1 MRDGDWQ
8 RQRASERRARRR
20 QALRGGRGAGGGR
33 RLWQR
38 AGGGRGRNRWM
49 RPAPTSAQAPPER
62 ATASA
67 GASARR
73 EMLCTARHRAELW
86 GLALLRGGARGRARG
101 GLLLHP
107 APSAVVGGPAP
118 ARRCAG
124 PATRSSP
131 LSQVVCG
138 RAARVRVV
146 DVLPAVVAG
155 GLRPPGEAVGSA
167 CAAARSCAAASACI
181 PATTTRAAAAATRRA
196 AAEVAARTRGR
207 ALHEQAGAV
216 RSRGAPSESARE
228 SEGGKARGATRAG
241 EATGARARSHLSRRK
256 PRELG
261 REAYDAISDDDTA
274 HMV

>member
-1 MRDGDWQ
+1 MH
-8 RQRASERRARRR
+8 RASQSRALGARSFTRRRA
-20 QALRGGRGAGGGR
+20 
-33 RLWQR
+33 
-38 AGGGRGRNRWM
+38 
-49 RPAPTSAQAPPER
+49 
-62 ATASA
+62 
-67 GASARR
+67 
-73 EMLCTARHRAELW
+73 
-86 GLALLRGGARGRARG
+86 GRARG

-107 APSAVVGGPAP
+107 APSAVAGGPAP
-118 ARRCAG
+118 ARRSAG
-124 PATRSSP
+124 AATRSSP

-207 ALHEQAGAV
+207 ALHERAGAV

-241 EATGARARSHLSRRK
+241 EATREHARARTCLGGSPASSGARRTMPFPTTIPHTWFKSELSSSRKWTKPSSSHAAHLLSTLKKKKPSRRVPATLPATTLSAK
-256 PRELG
+256 MTP
-261 REAYDAISDDDTA
+261 
-274 HMV
+274 V